1 MLKSWWDRLTEELN
15 KKDEVKKNRTKTL
28 QWLVIVACVAVAMI
42 VISNFV
48 NVREDMV
55 SPREPPPDDPEE
67 TTTASAGSQ
76 QMQSIEDYADK
87 MAAELSD
94 LLEKVVG
101 LEQVSVQIN
110 LQSTEVTVLEKNVVK
125 RKQVTEEHDNQG
137 GKRTVTDTNEDSQ
150 VVTVQGKGGEEPIVV
165 KRLKPDVK
173 GIMIVAKGAENLEV
187 KDAVMKA
194 VRAFLDVPPHK
205 IAILPKG

>member
-1 MLKSWWDRLTEELN
+1 MLKSWWDRFTEELN
-15 KKDEVKKNRTKTL
+15 KQDEKKKNRTKTL
-28 QWLVIVACVAVAMI
+28 QWLIIVACIAVAMM

-48 NVREDMV
+48 NVREDRI
-55 SPREPPPDDPEE
+55 SPRDPPTDSEE
-67 TTTASAGSQ
+67 TATASAGTRE
-76 QMQSIEDYADK
+76 MQTIEDYEDK

-110 LQSTEVTVLEKNVVK
+110 LQSTEVTVLEKNIVK
-125 RKQVTEEHDNQG
+125 QKQVTEEHDNQG
-137 GKRTVTDTNEDSQ
+137 GKRTVTDTNEDRQ
-150 VVTVQGKGGEEPIVV
+150 VVTVQSKGGEEPIVI

-187 KDAVMKA
+187 KTAVMKA